1 MRRESTLP
9 LCLSVLLLAL
19 GRELAVSTVVL
30 LSRSLEVELDS
41 AAKHSAIQ
49 RLIRSRQAT

>member
-30 LSRSLEVELDS
+30 LSRSLEVELES
-41 AAKHSAIQ
+41 AAKHFAIQ

>member
-1 MRRESTLP
+1 MRRESILP

-30 LSRSLEVELDS
+30 FSRSLEVELDS
-41 AAKHSAIQ
+41 AVKHSAIQ
-49 RLIRSRQAT
+49 D